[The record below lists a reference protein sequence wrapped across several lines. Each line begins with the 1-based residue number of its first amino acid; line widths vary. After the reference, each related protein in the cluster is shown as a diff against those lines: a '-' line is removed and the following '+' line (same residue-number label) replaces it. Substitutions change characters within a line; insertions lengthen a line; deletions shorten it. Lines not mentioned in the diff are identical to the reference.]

1 MLFLRSLAFN
11 VLAYASFLVLAILF
25 LPTLLFGRAMVLVAA
40 RTWARSTLWLL
51 RHVVGLK
58 LEIRGREHLPPGG
71 CLIASKH
78 QSALETFGVVPDV
91 GDFAFILKR
100 ELNWVPLFGWYTSRS
115 GMIGIDRRGGSTTL
129 RRLIVPA
136 RRAVAEG
143 RRIIIYP
150 EGTRRPIDARPD
162 YKFGANYL
170 YSALG
175 VPCVPVAVNTG
186 LFWPRRS
193 FLRLPGTAVVEFL
206 EPIPPGLDRR
216 TFAAVLQDRIE
227 AATVRL
233 VEEAR
238 MGARRPAAVTA

>member
-1 MLFLRSLAFN
+1 MQFLRSLAFN
-11 VLAYASFLVLAILF
+11 VLAYAGFLILAILF
-25 LPTLLFGRAMVLVAA
+25 LPTLLFGRGAVFVAA
-40 RTWARSTLWLL
+40 RTWSRMTLWLL
-51 RHVVGLK
+51 DRVAGLR
-58 LEIRGREHLPPGG
+58 LEIRGREHLPAGG

-100 ELNWVPLFGWYTSRS
+100 ELNWVPVFGWYTSRS
-115 GMIGIDRRGGSTTL
+115 GMIGIDRRGGSQTL
-129 RRLIVPA
+129 RRLLDPA
-136 RRAVAEG
+136 RRAVREG

-150 EGTRRPIDARPD
+150 EGTRRPVGARPD

-170 YSALG
+170 YSVLG

-193 FLRLPGTAVVEFL
+193 FRRLPGTAVIEFL

-216 TFAAVLQDRIE
+216 SFATELQNRIE
-227 AATVRL
+227 TATARL

-238 MGARRPAAVTA
+238 AAAARPVAVTA